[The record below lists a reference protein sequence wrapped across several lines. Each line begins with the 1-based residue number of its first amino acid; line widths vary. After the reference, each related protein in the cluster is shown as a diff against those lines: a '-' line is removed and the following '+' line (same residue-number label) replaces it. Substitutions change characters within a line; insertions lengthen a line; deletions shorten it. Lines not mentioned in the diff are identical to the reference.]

1 MVKTSVA
8 RRSAVFGM
16 AIAVSHVSQL
26 MWIVVG
32 ARVLG
37 IDDLGRVLAAQA
49 LYGLLQVLLDTGSL
63 LHGAR
68 LAATNGVTPEIRGE
82 VCASRLLIALAGLA
96 VSMPI
101 LTIVATGLVGPF
113 LPYAPALLLFALL
126 NVWEPYGEGQAG
138 AYAFYVALRST
149 VVAVAVVI
157 VYAIGQS
164 MPPIGVGLCEIV
176 AVLIT
181 GFAFRAWTLPREAR
195 FPARAFWRSIRDVGG
210 PSLITQATYSAGTL
224 VLGAAGNTTAAA
236 VAGVGTRLLTGLQG
250 LSGTVTAGLFP
261 TIAGGHSSAHG
272 RAARLIPVG
281 IVALCL
287 VVLSGACLLNT
298 WLITLLLGRHTPFAE
313 NALLMWLG
321 GAASS
326 GYVMHLTF
334 VLVAQ
339 HLEVGLVRISAAG
352 LAGAVAGA
360 MAATIVG
367 GPQAAVVA
375 GAGFMLGQ
383 VGVLLAVSRRVH
395 ACSRAWLSWR
405 LVIISA
411 LVAPAAAIL
420 GALWPVV
427 GALVAACGTVAA
439 TLRIS
444 GRLRFPRATTGR
456 VLPESN
462 RGSP

>member
-1 MVKTSVA
+1 
-8 RRSAVFGM
+8 M
-16 AIAVSHVSQL
+16 AIVVSHVSQFV
-26 MWIVVG
+26 WIIVG

-68 LAATNGVTPEIRGE
+68 LAAVNGVTSEIRGE
-82 VCASRLLIALAGLA
+82 ICASRLLIALAGLA
-96 VSMPI
+96 VSIPI
-101 LTIVATGLVGPF
+101 LTTVAAGLVEPF

-138 AYAFYVALRST
+138 AYAFYVALRSA

-157 VYAIGQS
+157 VYVIGQS

-176 AVLIT
+176 AVLTT
-181 GFAFRAWTLPREAR
+181 GFAFRAWTRPREVR

-210 PSLITQATYSAGTL
+210 PSLMTQATYAAGTL
-224 VLGAAGNTTAAA
+224 ILGAAGNTTAAA

-250 LSGTVTAGLFP
+250 LSGTITAGLFP
-261 TIAGGHSSAHG
+261 SIAGGQSGAHG

-287 VVLSGACLLNT
+287 VVLAGACLLNT
-298 WLITLLLGRHTPFAE
+298 WLTTLLLGRHTPFAE

-339 HLEVGLVRISAAG
+339 HLEVGLVRIAAAG
-352 LAGAVAGA
+352 FGGSVTGAVGA
-360 MAATIVG
+360 IIVG

-375 GAGFMLGQ
+375 GAGFLLGQ

-395 ACSRAWLSWR
+395 VCSRAWLSWR
-405 LVIISA
+405 LVVISA

-420 GALWPVV
+420 GALWPVIGAVVAVCGMV
-427 GALVAACGTVAA
+427 GA
-439 TLRIS
+439 TLTIS
-444 GRLRFPRATTGR
+444 GRLRFPRTVTAWVSPG
-456 VLPESN
+456 SN
-462 RGSP
+462 RGSR